1 MDLRKPATERLG
13 AFSDGVIAII
23 ITIMVLELKTP
34 PHANWGALLELWPTF
49 LSYALSYLFVGIFW
63 MNHHQLL
70 HHTQWAEP
78 MVMRANL
85 LVLFFVSLVPFF
97 TRYMAESDLGSF
109 TTALYAGIF
118 LLVTLAFI
126 LFQRVIAKQ
135 FGLSA
140 ELRAMDRAARRRNWT
155 ALIAY
160 TLAIPA
166 AYLHPAIS
174 LVMIGGV
181 AVLYFVPD
189 ALKRTISRHD

>member
-1 MDLRKPATERLG
+1 MKTMKWLLKREFWEHKG
-13 AFSDGVIAII
+13 AFFWAPIVAAGV
-23 ITIMVLELKTP
+23 M
-34 PHANWGALLELWPTF
+34 F
-49 LSYALSYLFVGIFW
+49 
-63 MNHHQLL
+63 
-70 HHTQWAEP
+70 
-78 MVMRANL
+78 
-85 LVLFFVSLVPFF
+85 
-97 TRYMAESDLGSF
+97 
-109 TTALYAGIF
+109 IF